1 MNSEE
6 LQRQAFERVKEEL
19 ASLPS
24 DDLVQVNV
32 DVPSAV
38 SRILRVLPRLRD
50 LRSRIAADLPAF
62 DLAAFDKLEDYALSL
77 SYAQTCYQTAA
88 SPAGDLRALSAQ
100 AATMRRRLLADA
112 RALSVHGLIDAS
124 RLAQLKGANG
134 YRKVAENLLLVSTL
148 LQESWPQIQ
157 GKLATTAG
165 DLEAARQTATRFM
178 TVIHL
183 REQGPGH
190 LASATEQRIRAF
202 TLVTRVYEQAR
213 RAVRYLSTDDREADS
228 IAPSLYRGRPRRKS
242 SEVGDQKRGGRNGPF
257 R

>member
-6 LQRQAFERVKEEL
+6 LQRQSFERVKEEL
-19 ASLPS
+19 ASLPP
-24 DDLVQVNV
+24 DDLLQVNV

-38 SRILRVLPRLRD
+38 SRILGVLPRLRA

-88 SPAGDLRALSAQ
+88 SPAGDLRALSAH
-100 AATMRRRLLADA
+100 AVAMRRRLLADA
-112 RALSVHGLIDAS
+112 RALSMHGLIDAS

-134 YRKVAENLLLVSTL
+134 YRKVAEDLLLVSML
-148 LQESWPQIQ
+148 LKESWPQIQ
-157 GKLATTAG
+157 GKLATTSD
-165 DLEAARQTATRFM
+165 DLEAANLTAMRLM
-178 TVIHL
+178 TIIHL
-183 REQGPGH
+183 REQEPAH
-190 LASATEQRIRAF
+190 LASAAEQRIRSF
-202 TLVTRVYEQAR
+202 TLVIRVYEQAR

-242 SEVGDQKRGGRNGPF
+242 SEVREQKCGGRSGPF